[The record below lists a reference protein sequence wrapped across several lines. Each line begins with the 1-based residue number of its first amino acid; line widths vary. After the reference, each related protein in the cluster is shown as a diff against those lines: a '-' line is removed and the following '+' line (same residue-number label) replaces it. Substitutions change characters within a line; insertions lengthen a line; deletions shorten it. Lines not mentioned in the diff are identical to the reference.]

1 MSNVP
6 AIKTSETLSLAN
18 LLSTHICMP
27 ATHTKII
34 AKEEAAIDKAEHA
47 IE

>member
-1 MSNVP
+1 MSSVP
-6 AIKTSETLSLAN
+6 AIKISETRSFAN

-27 ATHTKII
+27 ATQTNII
-34 AKEEAAIDKAEHA
+34 AKPEAAIDKAEHA